1 MVFNSY
7 LEKRRVNAIKVI
19 EEFKSL
25 RKIKMATQ
33 EKVLV
38 TFDFC
43 IA

>member
-1 MVFNSY
+1 MFFNSY
-7 LEKRRVNAIKVI
+7 LEKRSVNSIKFI

>member
-7 LEKRRVNAIKVI
+7 LEKRRVNAIKVN